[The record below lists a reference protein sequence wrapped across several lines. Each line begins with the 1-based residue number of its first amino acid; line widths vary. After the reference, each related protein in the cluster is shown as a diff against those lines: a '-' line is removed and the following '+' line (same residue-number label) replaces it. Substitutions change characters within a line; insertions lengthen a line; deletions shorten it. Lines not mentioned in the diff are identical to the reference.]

1 MSKEFINK
9 ASKLGMAECL
19 AEDSQ
24 LMLGLADRSY
34 DYLQRAEALGIDGFI
49 NDMRDMLAL
58 AARSALLAANYL
70 AGDFIEELEGEE
82 DEDGE
87 AGA

>member
-9 ASKLGMAECL
+9 TSKLGMAECL

-24 LMLGLADRSY
+24 LMLGLADKGS
-34 DYLQRAEALGIDGFI
+34 DYMQRAQALGIDGFI
-49 NDMRDMLAL
+49 SDMREMLAL

-70 AGDFIEELEGEE
+70 AGDFIEEGEGAEN
-82 DEDGE
+82 GE

>member
-9 ASKLGMAECL
+9 ASKLGMAERL